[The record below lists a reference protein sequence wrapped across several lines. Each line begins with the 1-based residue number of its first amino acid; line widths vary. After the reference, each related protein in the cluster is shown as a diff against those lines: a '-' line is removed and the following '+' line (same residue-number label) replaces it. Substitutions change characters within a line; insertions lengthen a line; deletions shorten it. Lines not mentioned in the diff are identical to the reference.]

1 MTPFELRL
9 CLESRN
15 ESLVDDR
22 AKDLWVAWHTA
33 YLGRVDK
40 FPHLGELMPKIL
52 EHGKSKDDKDGGG
65 NRPKSSVGIDLMNAL
80 LTLPAA
86 PPPPKDESTGHLGS
100 RATLDASDPPS
111 PACSPVYKDIA

>member
-9 CLESRN
+9 CLEARN
-15 ESLVDDR
+15 EDLVDDR

-52 EHGKSKDDKDGGG
+52 EHKTSKDDKDGGG

-80 LTLPAA
+80 LKLPAA
-86 PPPPKDESTGHLGS
+86 PPPPNAESIGQPGS
-100 RATLDASDPPS
+100 RVSLDASDEPS
-111 PACSPVYKDIA
+111 PACSRVSKDIA